1 MKIQDTYRSYKVI
14 EYDGIQYGVC
24 RDYDHIS
31 RYRGLRQVTHNISDM
46 YERFIALETPNTFS
60 TNSEILY
67 YEVPHTEVN
76 RLDLIAY
83 KFLGSAQ
90 YAWTIAYFNQILDGF
105 TVREGQR
112 IMIPK
117 TFTQLYNK
125 GEILAS
131 VNPMSLNLG
140 TE

>member
-1 MKIQDTYRSYKVI
+1 MKIQNTFRPYKVI

-46 YERFIALETPNTFS
+46 YERFIALETPNPFS

-76 RLDLIAY
+76 RLDLI
-83 KFLGSAQ
+83 LGSAQ
-90 YAWTIAYFNQILDGF
+90 YAWTIAYFNQIPDGF